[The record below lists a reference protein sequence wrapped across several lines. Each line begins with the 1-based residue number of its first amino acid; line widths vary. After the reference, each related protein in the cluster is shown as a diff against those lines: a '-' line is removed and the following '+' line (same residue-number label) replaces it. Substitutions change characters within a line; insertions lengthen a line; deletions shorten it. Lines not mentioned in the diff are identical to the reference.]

1 MKYTDYSEIK
11 TCGDTL
17 KKCSYDK
24 SRNEYMS
31 ESGKQVFNFDKIKMK
46 YLNRL
51 HMSEEKAK
59 SVDALVEGKSER
71 FYLIEFKNGNCK
83 SEKVD
88 IQLKFRDSL
97 LILCDICH
105 CRISDTRQNMTIV
118 LVINEEHAGLTALD
132 LRAIGLSQKSGKPCS
147 FLDLNKMQGVYF
159 ENVLVYE
166 KKAFDIRFT
175 KKLL

>member
-1 MKYTDYSEIK
+1 MKYTDYPEIK

-31 ESGKQVFNFDKIKMK
+31 ESGNHVFNFDKIKMK

-51 HMSEEKAK
+51 HMSEENAK
-59 SVDALVEGKSER
+59 SVDAFVEGKNER

-83 SEKVD
+83 NEKTN
-88 IQLKFRDSL
+88 IHLKFRDSL

-105 CRISDTRQNMTIV
+105 CRISDTRQNMIIV
-118 LVINEEHAGLTALD
+118 LVINEELANLTVLD
-132 LRAIGLSQKSGKPCS
+132 RRAIGLSQKSGKTCP
-147 FLDLNKMQGVYF
+147 FLNLDKMKGIYF

-166 KKAFDIRFT
+166 KKEFDAKFT